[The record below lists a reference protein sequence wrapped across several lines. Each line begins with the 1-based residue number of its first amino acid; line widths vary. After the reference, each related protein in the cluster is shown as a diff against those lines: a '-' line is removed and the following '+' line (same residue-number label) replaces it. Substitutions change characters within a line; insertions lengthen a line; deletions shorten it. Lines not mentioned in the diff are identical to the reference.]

1 MYVFDRSLR
10 CGVELAQSPPE
21 DGPDPRRVEV
31 EHPSTTV
38 PNCEDAIDCSQVHND
53 GARLDG
59 IPRLTRC
66 RVTCRRPNP
75 LERRSRTRE

>member
-21 DGPDPRRVEV
+21 DGLDPRRVEA

-38 PNCEDAIDCSQVHND
+38 PNCEDAIDCSQVHTAFWAA
-53 GARLDG
+53 GQRLG
-59 IPRLTRC
+59 
-66 RVTCRRPNP
+66 
-75 LERRSRTRE
+75 